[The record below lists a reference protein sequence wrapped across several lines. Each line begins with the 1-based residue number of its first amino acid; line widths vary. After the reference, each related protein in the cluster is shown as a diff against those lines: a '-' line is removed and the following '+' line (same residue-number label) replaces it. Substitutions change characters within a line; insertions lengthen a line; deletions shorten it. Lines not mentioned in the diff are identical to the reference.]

1 MARSKFRATEVDLA
15 ARGNPVKMTAVKTAV
30 AGAAIALSATFGA
43 PTAAAEATGLAW
55 LGTQADLV
63 DGNVVQGWT
72 VSHLRPSPDVIPYPV
87 QGQLWEATASD
98 TAIAGDVVPI
108 VSNMNARA
116 RDGQTYRALWEV
128 ATPAG
133 VNPAI
138 LAQGQ
143 TTSGKI
149 YFDVTGSLPDSV
161 VYRGAGGPDLAVWVQ
176 PPPPAGASSPNT
188 WISATPGQ
196 AVSAVPT
203 GESAEGG
210 QAIPE
215 GDSLGTPL
223 AEAGEQTP
231 TSAAETQGTGAADTS
246 EGTPTPQTGAGTP
259 APPIAQSAA
268 PPSSSAAGQPA
279 TTPPSDPVVV
289 VAPNADAPA
298 STGSPQG

>member
-1 MARSKFRATEVDLA
+1 
-15 ARGNPVKMTAVKTAV
+15 MTAVKTAV

-43 PTAAAEATGLAW
+43 PNAAAEETGLAW

-63 DGNVVQGWT
+63 DGSVVQGWT
-72 VSHLRPSPDVIPYPV
+72 VSHLRPSSDVIPYPV

-98 TAIAGDVVPI
+98 TAIAGDVIPI

-133 VNPAI
+133 VNPAT

-149 YFDVTGSLPDSV
+149 YFDVTGSVPDSV

-176 PPPPAGASSPNT
+176 PPPADGESSSNT

-196 AVSAVPT
+196 AASAVPT
-203 GESAEGG
+203 GESAEAG

-215 GDSLGTPL
+215 GDSVGTPL

-231 TSAAETQGTGAADTS
+231 TSAAQSQGTGAAGTS
-246 EGTPTPQTGAGTP
+246 EGTPAPQTSEGTP
-259 APPIAQSAA
+259 APQTAQSSA
-268 PPSSSAAGQPA
+268 PPSSSDAGQPA
-279 TTPPSDPVVV
+279 TAPSDQVVV